1 MKPLIATL
9 VIFLVISGCGSSG
22 DKINVRTIDN
32 PQVPE
37 IPVQRGKGGSR
48 TSCLGTKGECE
59 GKCGNE
65 PNTSSCQSCC
75 KVTYYHCL
83 DEKGKQNA
91 GGEEYLA
98 THEANCG
105 MQCEKA
111 QEDEWNKAVFTWGAF
126 DQTRN
131 PFANKP
137 PSLSH
142 AENCLATAH
151 AQCVSTR
158 TFPLKS
164 ARCCIAKSCKLLA
177 DEVLT
182 QAMEKCAS
190 NPNRGCQDA
199 AEKRSKDA
207 LSQCQSTYPQCRA
220 SPILSPW

>member
-1 MKPLIATL
+1 MKALIVTFL
-9 VIFLVISGCGSSG
+9 IFLVISGCGSSG
-22 DKINVRTIDN
+22 DKVNVRTIDN

-37 IPVQRGKGGSR
+37 IPVQRGKGGNNNE
-48 TSCLGTKGECE
+48 CLIAKFGCEENCAGES
-59 GKCGNE
+59 
-65 PNTSSCQSCC
+65 NTSSCKSCC

-91 GGEEYLA
+91 GGPEYLA

-111 QEDEWNKAVFTWGAF
+111 QEDEWNKAVFKWGAF

-142 AENCLATAH
+142 AENCIATAH
-151 AQCVSTR
+151 AQCVSTQ
-158 TFPLKS
+158 TFPVRS
-164 ARCCIAKSCKLLA
+164 ARCCIAQSCELLA

-182 QAMEKCAS
+182 EAMEKCAT

-199 AEKRSKDA
+199 AEKRSKDV
-207 LSQCQSTYPQCRA
+207 LSQCQSTYHPCRA
-220 SPILSPW
+220 SPISSP